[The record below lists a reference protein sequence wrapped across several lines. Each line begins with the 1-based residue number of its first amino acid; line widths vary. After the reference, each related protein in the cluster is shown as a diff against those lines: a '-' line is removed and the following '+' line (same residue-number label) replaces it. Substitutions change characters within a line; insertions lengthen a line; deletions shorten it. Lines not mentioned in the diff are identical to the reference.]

1 MRLTLLQAEELIEVY
16 LYGMGEQDNAA
27 TYSATVFDADVS
39 EVNLA
44 IDDFVGALGDFDRDS
59 ITVTPDKIEDMDV
72 PCVSV
77 TIKLEASCAPTS
89 QRAART

>member
-1 MRLTLLQAEELIEVY
+1 MRLTLLQAKELVEVH

-27 TYSATVFDADVS
+27 TYSATVFDADVA
-39 EVNLA
+39 EINQT
-44 IDDFVGALGDFDRDS
+44 IDDFVGALDDFDRDS

-77 TIKLEASCAPTS
+77 TIKLGAS
-89 QRAART
+89 

>member
-1 MRLTLLQAEELIEVY
+1 MRLTLLQAEELIEVH

-27 TYSATVFDADVS
+27 TYSATVFDADVA

-44 IDDFVGALGDFDRDS
+44 IDNFIGGMDGFDRDS
-59 ITVTPDKIEDMDV
+59 ITITPDKIEDMDV

-77 TIKLEASCAPTS
+77 TIKLEAS
-89 QRAART
+89 